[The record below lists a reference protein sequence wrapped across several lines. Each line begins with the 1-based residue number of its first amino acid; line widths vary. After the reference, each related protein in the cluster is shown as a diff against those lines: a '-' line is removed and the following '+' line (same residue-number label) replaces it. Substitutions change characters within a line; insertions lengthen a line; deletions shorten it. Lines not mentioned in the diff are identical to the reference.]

1 LPPLPETLL
10 PYEGNDEV
18 VLDEL
23 WTFVQSKANTYWVW
37 LALSRKNLQ
46 VIAFHVGGRDLKSA
60 QQLWEQVPSPFW
72 EQVPSPYRE
81 RLVFTDAYPVYERL
95 FAAKPWQHCIG
106 KKSEGFTSV
115 IEGANNTLRQCVSY
129 LGRKTA
135 AFARSHFWLATRLH
149 WFLHHWNQRQA
160 QKFL

>member
-1 LPPLPETLL
+1 M

-23 WTFVQSKANTYWVW
+23 WTFVHSKVNTCWVW

-46 VIAFHVGGRDLKSA
+46 VIAFHVGGRDLKCA
-60 QQLWEQVPSPFW
+60 QQLW

-81 RLVFTDAYPVYERL
+81 RLVFTDAYSVYERL
-95 FAAKPWQHCIG
+95 FAAKPWQHCVG

-115 IEGANNTLRQCVSY
+115 VEGANNALRQGVSY
-129 LGRKTA
+129 LGRKSA
-135 AFARSHFWLATRLH
+135 AFARSHFWLTTRLH
-149 WFLHHWNQRQA
+149 WFLHNWNLRQA
-160 QKFL
+160 QKFI

>member
-1 LPPLPETLL
+1 LSETLL
-10 PYEGNDEV
+10 PYEGNDEIA
-18 VLDEL
+18 LDEL

-37 LALSRKNLQ
+37 LALSRRNTQ
-46 VIAFHVGGRDLKSA
+46 VIAFQVGGRDLKNA
-60 QQLWEQVPSPFW
+60 QQLW

-95 FAAKPWQHCIG
+95 FAAKAMQHYVG
-106 KKSEGFTSV
+106 NKREGFTSV
-115 IEGANNTLRQCVSY
+115 VEGANNALRQCVSY
-129 LGRKTA
+129 LGRKSA

-160 QKFL
+160 RKFL